1 MRKPKEYRMLDL
13 IKKGI
18 IMNGKEGKRKMEN
31 IGKNPLNMAHWKLM
45 NTDQYQWRAESKWS

>member
-1 MRKPKEYRMLDL
+1 MRKPKEQRMLEL

-31 IGKNPLNMAHWKLM
+31 IRKNPLNMVH
-45 NTDQYQWRAESKWS
+45 

>member
-1 MRKPKEYRMLDL
+1 MLGL

-18 IMNGKEGKRKMEN
+18 IMNGKEVKYKMEN

-45 NTDQYQWRAESKWS
+45 NTDQYQWRAESKGS

>member
-1 MRKPKEYRMLDL
+1 MLGL

-18 IMNGKEGKRKMEN
+18 IMNGKEGKHKMEN

-45 NTDQYQWRAESKWS
+45 NTNQYQWRAESKGS

>member
-1 MRKPKEYRMLDL
+1 MRNPKEYRMLGL

-18 IMNGKEGKRKMEN
+18 IMNGKEVKYKMEN

>member
-1 MRKPKEYRMLDL
+1 MRKPKEYRMLEL

-31 IGKNPLNMAHWKLM
+31 IGKNPLNTAH
-45 NTDQYQWRAESKWS
+45 